1 MTKRDEAILA
11 SMNMSADEVDA
22 IAEACE
28 ADDYGMW
35 DSSEVS
41 HANPLVDEM
50 MTISLRLPKSRV
62 EALRRASERNG
73 MTRSELVRHAIDRE
87 LMATA

>member
-28 ADDYGMW
+28 SGDYGMW

-41 HANPLVDEM
+41 RGNPLVDEM
-50 MTISLRLPKSRV
+50 MTISFRLPKSRV
-62 EALRRASERNG
+62 EALRRASEQHG
-73 MTRSELVRHAIDRE
+73 VTRSEFVRSAIEHE
-87 LMATA
+87 LMASA